1 MAPREHA
8 VKDVYIN
15 TAQFTVVSGEQYWDP
30 VTGINFSDECARDP
44 RDPLPYLLSG
54 DHSGRTI
61 FGPYVPSESFIH
73 INAEFTIKHAFAHRM
88 LIIRGSPEEM
98 TWGEA
103 MRLEDEYREAQTE
116 FCEQDI
122 PLYKELER
130 LFGLEL
136 TYWKGWYEEAKEHYA
151 DPHPK
156 RELRIAAWNE
166 MHESLSSAT
175 RLWLRN
181 QRVIYKLKRD
191 EIAKF
196 EKAARMIG
204 DLGVAASL
212 QGFCI
217 TGRLKNAM
225 AANDIVIGD
234 ARYRFCKQ
242 PATKALREAFHYLM
256 RPPEKHFFV
265 YFSDDS
271 CYSRRCDDGS
281 IRNFNVDISK
291 CDASHTPAL
300 FGLLERLVP
309 AHAKDDIRILI
320 EQCTAPIVI
329 TSPTNK
335 KKKVVL
341 QPNGPRLYSG
351 STLTTV
357 INNLANLIVG
367 WQLVAAADCNITT
380 LVASVAK
387 CGYVVTID
395 ENRRPEDIQF
405 LKNSPTRDISGIYQ
419 PVLNVGVLLRSTG
432 TCKGEIP
439 GKIPLAEKGRA
450 FQSALLR
457 GMYPRTTT
465 PFLTRMRDACAGSEY
480 DEVERYAKRTLTPDL
495 TYKAIG
501 DEELTFSTDCFF
513 ARYNLSVAQIATLM
527 EGLGDAGYG
536 ERHTSTAASV
546 ILHKDYGLQ
555 CPGCPVPADQQ
566 S

>member
-1 MAPREHA
+1 
-8 VKDVYIN
+8 
-15 TAQFTVVSGEQYWDP
+15 
-30 VTGINFSDECARDP
+30 
-44 RDPLPYLLSG
+44 
-54 DHSGRTI
+54 
-61 FGPYVPSESFIH
+61 
-73 INAEFTIKHAFAHRM
+73 
-88 LIIRGSPEEM
+88 
-98 TWGEA
+98 
-103 MRLEDEYREAQTE
+103 
-116 FCEQDI
+116 
-122 PLYKELER
+122 
-130 LFGLEL
+130 
-136 TYWKGWYEEAKEHYA
+136 
-151 DPHPK
+151 
-156 RELRIAAWNE
+156 
-166 MHESLSSAT
+166 
-175 RLWLRN
+175 
-181 QRVIYKLKRD
+181 
-191 EIAKF
+191 
-196 EKAARMIG
+196 
-204 DLGVAASL
+204 
-212 QGFCI
+212 
-217 TGRLKNAM
+217 M

-234 ARYRFCKQ
+234 ARYRFCKK
-242 PATKALREAFHYLM
+242 PATKALREAFHHLM

-271 CYSRRCDDGS
+271 CYSRRCDDGT

-300 FGLLERLVP
+300 FDLLQRLMP
-309 AHAKDDIRILI
+309 EHATDDIRILI

-329 TSPTNK
+329 TSPINK

-367 WQLVAAADCNITT
+367 WQLVAAANCDITT

-395 ENRRPEDIQF
+395 ENHRPEDIQF
-405 LKNSPTRDISGIYQ
+405 LKNSPARDISGIYQ

-439 GKIPLAEKGRA
+439 GTIPLAEKGRA

-457 GMYPRTTT
+457 GMYPRTTS
-465 PFLTRMRDACAGSEY
+465 PFLSRMRNACAGIEY
-480 DEVERYAKRTLTPDL
+480 EEVERYARRTLTPDL

-513 ARYNLSVAQIATLM
+513 ARYNLTASQISCLM

-536 ERHTSTAASV
+536 DRHTSTAASV
-546 ILHKDYGLQ
+546 ILYKDYGLQ

>member
-1 MAPREHA
+1 
-8 VKDVYIN
+8 
-15 TAQFTVVSGEQYWDP
+15 
-30 VTGINFSDECARDP
+30 
-44 RDPLPYLLSG
+44 
-54 DHSGRTI
+54 
-61 FGPYVPSESFIH
+61 
-73 INAEFTIKHAFAHRM
+73 
-88 LIIRGSPEEM
+88 
-98 TWGEA
+98 
-103 MRLEDEYREAQTE
+103 
-116 FCEQDI
+116 
-122 PLYKELER
+122 
-130 LFGLEL
+130 
-136 TYWKGWYEEAKEHYA
+136 
-151 DPHPK
+151 
-156 RELRIAAWNE
+156 
-166 MHESLSSAT
+166 
-175 RLWLRN
+175 
-181 QRVIYKLKRD
+181 
-191 EIAKF
+191 
-196 EKAARMIG
+196 MIG

-217 TGRLKNAM
+217 TGRLKDAM
-225 AANDIVIGD
+225 AANDIIIGD

-271 CYSRRCDDGS
+271 CYSRRSDDGT
-281 IRNFNVDISK
+281 IRCFNIDISK

-300 FGLLERLVP
+300 FSLLERLVP
-309 AHAKDDIRILI
+309 EHATDDIRILV
-320 EQCTAPIVI
+320 EQCSAPIVI
-329 TSPTNK
+329 TSPTDK

-341 QPNGPRLYSG
+341 RPNGPRLYSG

-395 ENRRPEDIQF
+395 ENHRPEDIQF
-405 LKNSPTRDISGIYQ
+405 LKNSPVRDIRGIYQ

-465 PFLTRMRDACAGSEY
+465 PFLTRMREACAGREY
-480 DEVERYAKRTLTPDL
+480 DEVERYARRTLTPDL

-513 ARYNLSVAQIATLM
+513 ARYNLSTTQISTLM
-527 EGLGDAGYG
+527 ECLGDARYG
-536 ERHTSTAASV
+536 ERHTSTAASA
-546 ILHKDYGLQ
+546 ILYKDYGLQ